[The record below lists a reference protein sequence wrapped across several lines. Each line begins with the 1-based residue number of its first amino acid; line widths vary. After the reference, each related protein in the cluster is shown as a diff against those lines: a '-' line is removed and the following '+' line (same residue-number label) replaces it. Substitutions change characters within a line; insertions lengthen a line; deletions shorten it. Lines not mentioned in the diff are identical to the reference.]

1 MRSRKLTMLTIF
13 TGCGEVQE
21 TVFLWVD
28 YVSGLLDF
36 ESAQQE
42 VARVRPYWRP
52 RLGDYVR
59 G

>member
-1 MRSRKLTMLTIF
+1 LTMLSIF

-28 YVSGLLDF
+28 YVEGQLDF

-42 VARVRPYWRP
+42 VARVRLWWRP